1 MDNQE
6 NILYDYM
13 DKLFRDELGLIFTSQ
28 PATIVSFNADENSLT
43 CTLDKEGITLRDIP
57 ISLFG
62 NPTSY
67 ITTPTMVKGTKG
79 ILIFSKHDLYSWV
92 EDGTDPHAKTD
103 FSKNNAFFLIG
114 GTNQKNKITYNMD
127 AIEIKTDKKIEL
139 ISEKDTNI
147 TSNAA
152 INMKST
158 LSTNINAKSISATA
172 TDGIDFTGKTFNA
185 TASTTMSL
193 TATSMMSL
201 SAPQISITATA
212 TGEELISLCKDMA
225 TSLKGLSTALSQ
237 SRDETYN
244 KLLTNSTDIATYI
257 DEFQTLADKFGG
269 FGS

>member
-6 NILYDYM
+6 IRLYEYM
-13 DKLFRDELGLIFTSQ
+13 DKLFRDELGMIFTSQ

-79 ILIFSKHDLYSWV
+79 ILIFSKHDLYSWI

-114 GTNQKNKITYNMD
+114 ATNQKNKITYNMD

-139 ISEKDTNI
+139 ISQKDTNI

-152 INMKST
+152 INWKST

-172 TDGIDFTGKTFNA
+172 TDDISFTSKTYNA
-185 TASTTMSL
+185 TASTTM
-193 TATSMMSL
+193 AL
-201 SAPQISITATA
+201 SAPKISITATA
-212 TGEELISLCKDMA
+212 TGEELISLCKDVA
-225 TSLKGLSTALSQ
+225 TTLKGLATTLSQ

-244 KLLTNSTDIATYI
+244 LLLTNSDEIATYI
-257 DEFQTLADKFGG
+257 NEFETLANKFGG